1 MADINKLLSLDI
13 LHQLIKGA
21 FKDHLVQWITDYI
34 TKMNMKKNA
43 NIILA
48 DIDRRYIQLNSGSD
62 NYNSLSLLLI
72 ESQWHLSSQVY
83 IDMPRMQQRSMEPEI

>member
-1 MADINKLLSLDI
+1 M
-13 LHQLIKGA
+13 
-21 FKDHLVQWITDYI
+21 DYI

-72 ESQWHLSSQVY
+72 ESQLHLSSQVY
-83 IDMPRMQQRSMEPEI
+83 VISTGAMASSSGLVMTQKH

>member
-1 MADINKLLSLDI
+1 
-13 LHQLIKGA
+13 
-21 FKDHLVQWITDYI
+21 
-34 TKMNMKKNA
+34 MKKNA

-72 ESQWHLSSQVY
+72 ELQLHLSSQVY
-83 IDMPRMQQRSMEPEI
+83 IISTGATVSSSGLVTTQKH

>member
-1 MADINKLLSLDI
+1 
-13 LHQLIKGA
+13 
-21 FKDHLVQWITDYI
+21 
-34 TKMNMKKNA
+34 MNTKKNA

-72 ESQWHLSSQVY
+72 ELQLHLSSQVY
-83 IDMPRMQQRSMEPEI
+83 IVSTGATVSSSGLVTTQKH

>member
-1 MADINKLLSLDI
+1 
-13 LHQLIKGA
+13 
-21 FKDHLVQWITDYI
+21 
-34 TKMNMKKNA
+34 MKKNA

-48 DIDRRYIQLNSGSD
+48 DIDRRYVQLNSGSD

-72 ESQWHLSSQVY
+72 ESQLNLSSQVY